1 MRRLVLLGLMGL
13 STTAC
18 TEEPIVVEPNV
29 TEQPLCPE
37 LVVQGGLEDVTSA
50 MAVGTAA
57 SALRG
62 DTPASDA
69 NGRQRVLVRFRKQ
82 TGVRAAAMSRQRE
95 QKVQRL
101 GASMKYH
108 WPSMDLMALS
118 LTPEEQAQLAQDPD
132 VASIKPDRVVHALG
146 TSPLL
151 PVSSLLAAPGT
162 TTGNPS
168 EYTWAV
174 KMVQANALWDFNNDG
189 VLDPGAPNG
198 SGIKVCIVDSG
209 IDKNHP
215 ELAAAIVG
223 GKDFVDD
230 DEDPEDKDANG
241 KWGGGHGTHVAGT
254 IAAQLG
260 SAGNVNPN
268 DDTLSPQ
275 GMVGVAP
282 GASLLIARVLDERGD
297 GRTSDVIAAV
307 KWCKEQGAKIA
318 SLSLGSP
325 NPDEDEQAVFAA
337 LWDEGRGMLSVAAS
351 GNAGETATPD
361 SKVYPAAYPSVL
373 AVGAVTSTEKH
384 PKFSQGGDHLS
395 LVAPGQSVYST
406 YPGGQ
411 SPYAELTAGGKFYT
425 SSVLDFVPFETH
437 EGTLIDCGLGNSMRS
452 CPGATCEGFVAYVDR
467 GDIKFAD
474 KVKNVRSQG
483 ARAVII
489 GNNDPAD
496 DEALAFTLGS
506 RASWPPVTSIPTTA
520 VPFIRA
526 QFGQTVRLGVKGS
539 DYAYSTGTSM
549 ATPHV
554 SGVAALVWSSR
565 PSLTAGQVRDILEK
579 SARDLVDS
587 GEPTSVEGKDP
598 IFGYGLVQAQ
608 KAVEEAKK
616 Y

>member
-1 MRRLVLLGLMGL
+1 VGLLGL

-18 TEEPIVVEPNV
+18 TEEPIVVEPDV
-29 TEQPLCPE
+29 TEQPLCPD
-37 LVVQGGLEDVTSA
+37 LVVQDHPDSTSA
-50 MAVGTAA
+50 MSVGTAA
-57 SALRG
+57 FALRSG
-62 DTPASDA
+62 TPAPDA

-82 TGVRAAAMSRQRE
+82 TGVRAAAASRQRE
-95 QKVQRL
+95 DKVRRL

-118 LTPEEQAQLAQDPD
+118 LTPEEQAQLASDPD
-132 VASIKPDRVVHALG
+132 VASVKPDRVVHALG
-146 TSPLL
+146 GSPLL
-151 PVSSLLAAPGT
+151 PVSSLLAAPGA

-174 KMVQANALWDFNNDG
+174 KMVQANAVWDANNDG
-189 VLDPGAPNG
+189 VLDSGAPSG
-198 SGIKVCIVDSG
+198 SGIKVCVIDSG

-223 GKDFVDD
+223 GRDFVDLD
-230 DEDPEDKDANG
+230 GDPEDKDSAG

-268 DDTLSPQ
+268 DEELSPH

-282 GASLLIARVLDERGD
+282 GASLLIARVLNERGD
-297 GRTSDVIAAV
+297 GRTSDVIAAI
-307 KWCKEQGAKIA
+307 KWCQEQGAKIA

-325 NPDEDEQAVFAA
+325 NPDEDEQAVFAD
-337 LWDEGRGMLSVAAS
+337 LLSKGMLSIAAS
-351 GNAGETATPD
+351 GNAGETATPE

-373 AVGAVTSTEKH
+373 AVGALTSTEKH
-384 PKFSQGGDHLS
+384 PKFSQGGEHLS
-395 LVAPGQSVYST
+395 LVAPGQAVYST

-411 SPYAELTAGGKFYT
+411 SAYAELTAGGRFYK
-425 SSVLDFVPFETH
+425 SGVLDFVPFETY
-437 EGTLIDCGLGNSMRS
+437 EGTLIDCGLGDGLRS
-452 CPGATCEGFVAYVDR
+452 CPGATCDGFVAYVDR

-489 GNNDPAD
+489 GNNDPKD
-496 DEALAFTLGS
+496 DEALAFTLGG
-506 RASWPPVTSIPTTA
+506 RASWPPVTSIATDV
-520 VPFIRA
+520 VPLIRA
-526 QFGQTVRLGVKGS
+526 RFGENVRLGIKGS
-539 DYAYSTGTSM
+539 DYAFSTGTSM

-554 SGVAALVWSSR
+554 SGVAALVWSVR
-565 PSLTAGQVRDILEK
+565 PSFTPAQVRDILEK

-587 GEPTSVEGKDP
+587 AEPTSVEGKDP
-598 IFGYGLVQAQ
+598 IFGYGLVQA
-608 KAVEEAKK
+608 KAAVELAKT
-616 Y
+616 YPQ